1 MNLVYF
7 GHVSHACIEI
17 TISSK
22 NYGARPETVRE
33 SKWLAGTQ
41 RLSRPFRRPYAL
53 STQAAGA
60 ARDHRLP
67 NLPDTCPEATAAAAD
82 ATSEATGSGID
93 ATPDTWVPARISLE
107 VAS

>member
-7 GHVSHACIEI
+7 GHVSQACIEI
-17 TISSK
+17 TMSSK
-22 NYGARPETVRE
+22 NFGARPETVRE
-33 SKWLAGTQ
+33 SKGLAGTQ

-53 STQAAGA
+53 STQAAGP

-67 NLPDTCPEATAAAAD
+67 YLPDTCPEATAAAD
-82 ATSEATGSGID
+82 ATSDASGSGMFD
-93 ATPDTWVPARISLE
+93 ATPVTRVPARISFE